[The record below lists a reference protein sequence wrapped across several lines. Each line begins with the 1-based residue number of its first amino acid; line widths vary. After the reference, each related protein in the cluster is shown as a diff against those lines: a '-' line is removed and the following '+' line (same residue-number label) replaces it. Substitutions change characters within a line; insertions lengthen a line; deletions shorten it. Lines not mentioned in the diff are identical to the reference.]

1 MASPV
6 LRGSLIIKNRLL
18 TDLYDRRLKGHAV
31 AKWERV
37 EVIVQDD
44 ESARLWQG
52 AAVSPAV
59 LLESDNPF
67 REQGLSGPG
76 RNHGMCARSEAELC
90 PLINSNDRFQ
100 ENLYP

>member
-52 AAVSPAV
+52 AVSPTV

-76 RNHGMCARSEAELC
+76 RNHD
-90 PLINSNDRFQ
+90 DRFQ